1 MSNQNKDLITILKE
15 TLSKD
20 KRFVTDN
27 GELIKATI
35 STASMQLD
43 SDLLDLLLSNKFI
56 KDIFFKEVN
65 DILVFDKVKFNWVVN
80 NKQFLP
86 DSYTKYKNK
95 IGLST
100 NDYDLITENNDV
112 SLVWPYK
119 DSVLEG
125 GQTKEKQEKNEVFYN
140 EILAPQQIR
149 NLLAPKAITNAKRY
163 SLNKVEDISDVKQ
176 TDNLIIK
183 GNNLLALHSL
193 KINYS
198 NKIKLIVIDPP
209 YYFNTN
215 KSVDTFNYNSNF
227 KLSTWLTFMKNRLEI
242 ARELL
247 SENGIISIIIGEDG
261 YAHLRLL
268 CDEIFGKDNYVNT
281 IAWRK
286 TDNQSNIGEFANVKD
301 YILLYKNS
309 NLAKVGRLPLSE
321 KAQKEYS
328 YEDDKGRY
336 RRANIMDQTRGKYEY
351 DIKTPNGN
359 VLSGPWMITEE
370 EFNNLLERNAV
381 HWPDGGEQIPYGK
394 TYLVDQMEK
403 GQISSDFWDSNYGT
417 NQRGATEMKALFGD
431 RAFDFP
437 KPEKLLYNLIN
448 IGSKPGDLVLD
459 FFMGSATT
467 QAVAHKMGRQYI
479 GIEQMEYINTLSVPR
494 LQKVIEGEQ
503 GGVSKEVD
511 WQGGGDFVYLEL
523 KELNE
528 EFVQQIHSIDNT
540 DDLKIIY
547 KKLKSKGLLVPSL
560 ETKEL
565 EKENSFDEFSL
576 EQQKD
581 TILSSIDKNKLYVN
595 ASQIDDKEIGLTDY
609 EKILTQNF
617 YGREEFDDREQ
628 GTLSI

>member
-1 MSNQNKDLITILKE
+1 MTEGNIDLVTELKT

-27 GELIKATI
+27 GELIKASI
-35 STASMQLD
+35 SSASMQLD
-43 SDLLDLLLSNKFI
+43 SELLDLLLNNDFI

-95 IGLST
+95 VGLST

-149 NLLAPKAITNAKRY
+149 NLLAPKAITNAKKY
-163 SLNKVEDISDVKQ
+163 SLSKVEDISDVKQ

-193 KINYS
+193 KIKYS
-198 NKIKLIVIDPP
+198 NKVKLIIIDPP

-227 KLSTWLTFMKNRLEI
+227 KLSTWLTFMKNRLEV

-247 SENGIISIIIGEDG
+247 SESGIISIIIGEDG

-301 YILLYKNS
+301 YILLYKKS

-328 YEDDKGRY
+328 YEDNKGRY

-359 VLSGPWMITEE
+359 ILSGPWMITEE
-370 EFNNLLERNAV
+370 EFNDLLDRDAV

-448 IGSKPGDLVLD
+448 IGSKSGDLVLD

-528 EFVQQIHSIDNT
+528 EFVQQIYSIDNI
-540 DDLKIIY
+540 DDIKNIY

-565 EKENSFDEFSL
+565 EKENSFEELSL

-581 TILSSIDKNKLYVN
+581 IILSSIDKNKLYVN
-595 ASQIDDKEIGLTDY
+595 ASQIDDKEIGLNDY
-609 EKILTQNF
+609 EKTLTQNF

>member
-1 MSNQNKDLITILKE
+1 MTEGNIDLVTELKT

-27 GELIKATI
+27 GELIKASI
-35 STASMQLD
+35 SSASMQLD
-43 SDLLDLLLSNKFI
+43 SELLDLLLNNEFI

-95 IGLST
+95 VGLST

-149 NLLAPKAITNAKRY
+149 NLLAPKAITNAKKY
-163 SLNKVEDISDVKQ
+163 SLSKVEDISDVKQ

-193 KINYS
+193 KIKYS
-198 NKIKLIVIDPP
+198 NKVKLIIIDPP

-227 KLSTWLTFMKNRLEI
+227 KLSTWLTFMKNRLEV

-247 SENGIISIIIGEDG
+247 SESGIISIIIGE
-261 YAHLRLL
+261 
-268 CDEIFGKDNYVNT
+268 DNYVNT

-301 YILLYKNS
+301 YILLYKKS

-328 YEDDKGRY
+328 YEDNKGRY

-359 VLSGPWMITEE
+359 ILSGPWMITEE
-370 EFNNLLERNAV
+370 EFNDLLDRDAV

-448 IGSKPGDLVLD
+448 IGSKSGDLVLD

-528 EFVQQIHSIDNT
+528 EFVQQIYSIDNI
-540 DDLKIIY
+540 DDIKNIY

-560 ETKEL
+560 KTKEL
-565 EKENSFDEFSL
+565 EKENSFEELSL

-581 TILSSIDKNKLYVN
+581 IILSSIDKNKLYVN
-595 ASQIDDKEIGLTDY
+595 ASQIDDKEIGLNDY
-609 EKILTQNF
+609 EKTLTQNF

>member
-1 MSNQNKDLITILKE
+1 MNRMNTDLLTELKN
-15 TLSKD
+15 TLSNN
-20 KRFVTDN
+20 KRFVAEN
-27 GELIKATI
+27 GELIKASIT
-35 STASMQLD
+35 SASMQLEPEFI
-43 SDLLDLLLSNKFI
+43 SLLLSNENI
-56 KDIFFKEVN
+56 KDVFFREIDNV
-65 DILVFDKVKFNWVVN
+65 LVFDKVKFNWVVN
-80 NKQFLP
+80 NKKFLP
-86 DSYTKYKNK
+86 NSYTKYKNK
-95 IGLST
+95 IGLSS
-100 NDYDLITENNDV
+100 NDYDLITENKDV

-119 DSVLEG
+119 DNVLEG

-149 NLLAPKAITNAKRY
+149 SLLAPKAVTNAKRY
-163 SLNKVEDISDVKQ
+163 SPNKVEDISNIGE

-193 KINYS
+193 KIEYS
-198 NKIKLIVIDPP
+198 DKVKLIIIDPP
-209 YYFNTN
+209 YYFNKN

-227 KLSTWLTFMKNRLEI
+227 KLSTWLTFMKNRLEV

-247 SENGIISIIIGEDG
+247 RENGIISIIIGEDG

-268 CDEIFGKDNYVNT
+268 CDEIFGKDNYINT

-301 YILLYKNS
+301 YILLYKKS

-359 VLSGPWMITEE
+359 VLSGPWMITEN
-370 EFNNLLERNAV
+370 EFSDLLERDAV

-467 QAVAHKMGRQYI
+467 QAAAHKMGRQYI

-503 GGVSKEVD
+503 GGISKEVA

-528 EFVQQIHSIDNT
+528 KFVQQIYSIDDING
-540 DDLKIIY
+540 LKNIY
-547 KKLKSKGLLVPSL
+547 KKLKNKGLLVPSL
-560 ETKEL
+560 ETKEI

-576 EQQKD
+576 GQQKD
-581 TILSSIDKNKLYVN
+581 IILSSIDKNKLYVN
-595 ASQIDDKEIGLTDY
+595 ASQIDDKEIGLTEY
-609 EKILTQNF
+609 EKTLTNNF
-617 YGREEFDDREQ
+617 YGKEEFDDRKQ